1 MPTFLLYGDTLRH
14 PAIRHEVPLEIMDPL
29 LVVVRDGG
37 PLVLTSSLEAARVRE
52 AVPGAELLL
61 IDELGYHEL
70 VEGDPF
76 VRNGVVRRSEIRGW
90 DDVLDKR

>member
-70 VEGDPF
+70 VEGGLHSDEAVSYTHLTLPTTER
-76 VRNGVVRRSEIRGW
+76 V
-90 DDVLDKR
+90 